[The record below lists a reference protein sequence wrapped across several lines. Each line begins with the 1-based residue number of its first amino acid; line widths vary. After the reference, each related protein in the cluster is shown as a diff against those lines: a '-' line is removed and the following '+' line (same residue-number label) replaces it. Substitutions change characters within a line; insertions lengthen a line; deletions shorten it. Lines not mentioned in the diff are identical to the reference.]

1 MSAMEQ
7 RIDRLH
13 WKLRTWLLARSA
25 ELREDVRG
33 ARRDFSENDLRRKA
47 VEATARSEMDY
58 IDRALE
64 QLDSGLTHED
74 S

>member
-1 MSAMEQ
+1 ME
-7 RIDRLH
+7 RIIDRRN
-13 WKLRTWLLARSA
+13 WKLRTWLRARGA

-33 ARRDFSENDLRRKA
+33 ARRDFDENDLRRKA
-47 VEATARSEMDY
+47 AEATARSELDY

-64 QLDSGLTHED
+64 TLDSGLVFEK